1 MKLLPCPFCGSEAR
15 HEVVNLDHGTEAYVG
30 CSNLNKCNAQPMT
43 SGSTLEE
50 AISAWNTRPDGV
62 VEALKEC
69 VEALSVLSD
78 GGTGPGCYAYHRAK
92 KALAAVGGE

>member
-1 MKLLPCPFCGSEAR
+1 MEMQPCPFCDGEAMVICEGPGLYIIQCPR
-15 HEVVNLDHGTEAYVG
+15 CEA
-30 CSNLNKCNAQPMT
+30 
-43 SGSTLEE
+43 SGPYGEDEGL
-50 AISAWNTRPDGV
+50 AKLAWNTRTRPDGV